1 MIRCPVE
8 LGGEH
13 PSKIIRCNIWGEI
26 EVDALARA
34 IIDTWAFQRLHYI
47 RQTGMVYKVFPTART
62 TRFEN
67 AIGAYHVSRMI
78 LNRLV
83 VVQPDLFLDSEAPHH
98 LIAVA
103 SLCKNLGM
111 GPFGHVFDT
120 YLRSSSPGEDDDPW
134 VDHDY
139 RACVI
144 LERIVGDVTFP
155 YRLEKNDIS
164 FIQALLC
171 PDRFMH
177 HAVREWFACIVHDRH
192 DVIDA
197 GKIDYLMRDTA
208 STGMQRGFN
217 IDRII
222 NGMRVIDGRLCFCE
236 RVCDDLRM
244 FLWAKANMFDTVYRH
259 PKVMEFEAWV
269 IIMLARDERLA
280 VLPLD
285 YDRFITLT
293 DDSFLA
299 AWITTPSWRSIETRV
314 VPSPPKM
321 PDAASTTKSYLNG
334 RVWVYPRKN
343 PSRCHV
349 RDVRLKG
356 WWD

>member
-13 PSKIIRCNIWGEI
+13 PSKIIRCNVWGEI
-26 EVDALARA
+26 EVDGLARA

-67 AIGAYHVSRMI
+67 AVGAYHVARTI
-78 LNRLV
+78 LNRLLV
-83 VVQPDLFLDSEAPHH
+83 AQPGLFDGETPYH
-98 LIAVA
+98 LIAIA
-103 SLCKNLGM
+103 SLCKNLGV

-120 YLRSSSPGEDDDPW
+120 YLRSTAREEEDPW
-134 VDHDY
+134 ISHDY
-139 RACVI
+139 RACIV
-144 LERIVGDVTFP
+144 LERIVSDMTFP
-155 YRLEKNDIS
+155 YRLDKNDLS
-164 FIQALLC
+164 FIQALVC
-171 PDRFMH
+171 PDKFMH
-177 HAVREWFACIVHDRH
+177 HSIREWFACIVNDRH
-192 DVIDA
+192 DVVDA
-197 GKIDYLMRDTA
+197 GRIDYLMRDTM

-244 FLWAKANMFDTVYRH
+244 FMWARSNMFDNVYRH

-269 IIMLARDERLA
+269 IIMLARDDRLA
-280 VLPLD
+280 VPLD
-285 YDRFITLT
+285 YDRFISLT
-293 DDSFLA
+293 DDSFLGVWMHTA
-299 AWITTPSWRSIETRV
+299 SWRSIETRV
-314 VPSPPKM
+314 VPSPPRV
-321 PDAASTTKSYLNG
+321 PDPPIGHKNYLTG

-343 PSRCHV
+343 PTRCHV
-349 RDVRLKG
+349 IDIREAS
-356 WWD
+356 